1 MKNLKK
7 LITAVLAAAMV
18 LSVAGCGSSNTPS
31 APDANS
37 AAASGGESQGAALTK
52 ITASGQPYSHT
63 LPAWLAE
70 QDGLYEQA
78 GMGFE
83 MIMFTGGAA
92 QNEALGADE
101 WDIGTMG
108 SPPSITGG
116 VAYGVHV
123 IGFGSPDD
131 KAVTI
136 WARPDSDVA
145 QVSGEVDGYPDIK
158 GNADT
163 WRGKTILCP
172 TSTSA
177 HFTLI
182 ATLKTMGLTT
192 EDVNIIDMG
201 VAQGFTA
208 FKAGEA
214 DIVCLW
220 DPQGFDAEKEGWTCI
235 SSGEATGE
243 AMPTVIV
250 ASEKAMA
257 EKHDEILEYLDI
269 YFQES
274 EKYAKDLDAYAQ
286 ALMDIGIENGVEQDY
301 ETSYKCAEKRP
312 LQTLDD
318 EIEWYKGEVGSRKAD
333 IAMEN
338 LMDFFVYTGTIEE
351 ADKQKLIDNGFVDS
365 SFIEELAARY
375 GKTLN

>member
-31 APDANS
+31 APDGSSS
-37 AAASGGESQGAALTK
+37 AAGGASGGGLAK

-101 WDIGTMG
+101 WDVGTMG

-136 WARPDSDVA
+136 WALS
-145 QVSGEVDGYPDIK
+145 
-158 GNADT
+158 
-163 WRGKTILCP
+163 
-172 TSTSA
+172 
-177 HFTLI
+177 LI
-182 ATLKTMGLTT
+182 H
-192 EDVNIIDMG
+192 I
-201 VAQGFTA
+201 
-208 FKAGEA
+208 
-214 DIVCLW
+214 
-220 DPQGFDAEKEGWTCI
+220 
-235 SSGEATGE
+235 
-243 AMPTVIV
+243 
-250 ASEKAMA
+250 
-257 EKHDEILEYLDI
+257 
-269 YFQES
+269 
-274 EKYAKDLDAYAQ
+274 
-286 ALMDIGIENGVEQDY
+286 
-301 ETSYKCAEKRP
+301 
-312 LQTLDD
+312 
-318 EIEWYKGEVGSRKAD
+318 
-333 IAMEN
+333 
-338 LMDFFVYTGTIEE
+338 
-351 ADKQKLIDNGFVDS
+351 
-365 SFIEELAARY
+365 
-375 GKTLN
+375 